1 MTYSQKQLSSQLSA
15 YKNLPKSL
23 LYLLENNAE
32 KELSE
37 LAKKQ
42 IEEEIS
48 KHITDNH
55 KALTLKELADNALY
69 GVAGNSLYSLIVS
82 LLATLPK

>member
-42 IEEEIS
+42 IEEIS